1 VGDLFGDTDVYEA
14 HPVADAR
21 VLVWG
26 QVLKGMKPGDPP
38 ADYRRK
44 TNKGVEQGIND
55 PMQPVVW
62 IREHRNEA
70 GTVNKILCTTLG
82 SATDLQSEGL
92 RRLLVNGAYWAVGLE
107 KKIPK
112 QAKVDYIGD
121 FQPTMYGFNG
131 FKKGVKPADHELKHG
146 K

>member
-1 VGDLFGDTDVYEA
+1 MK
-14 HPVADAR
+14 
-21 VLVWG
+21 
-26 QVLKGMKPGDPP
+26 QVDPP

-44 TNKGVEQGIND
+44 TNKGIEQGVND

-62 IREHRNEA
+62 IRDHKNEA
-70 GTVNKILCTTLG
+70 GKVNKILTTTMG

-92 RRLLVNGAYWAVGLE
+92 RRLLVNGVYWAVGLE

-112 QAKVDYIGD
+112 KAKVDYVGE

-131 FKKGVKPADHELKHG
+131 GKKGVKPADHEMKDG
-146 K
+146 Q